1 MSMKA
6 LRKALKDKKVDKF
19 DVGTVIRW
27 KSAGVYN
34 YAAIKAGNG
43 KWYTTAASFNS
54 FVSQILDFDDLVEVL
69 SRAETD
75 EIDVSLT
82 WERLDQ

>member
-34 YAAIKAGNG
+34 YAAVKAGNG